1 MVYSR
6 RRAAPYMLK
15 QRDGL
20 DTSRS
25 GSVYDDIWVFMQ
37 QNKSGSWQS
46 KQQPKYSAACDL
58 TEEKCNQL

>member
-20 DTSRS
+20 DTNRS
-25 GSVYDDIWVFMQ
+25 GSVYDDIWVFML

-46 KQQPKYSAACDL
+46 KQQMKCSAAGDV
-58 TEEKCNQL
+58 T